1 MTLEEKLLSL
11 KIEGFYLEE
20 SVLSPTQAA
29 EAYASTKATLQEGS
43 GRIFGSTFLNHN
55 QCLAPY
61 LAAPQIMEVV
71 VAMLGSSARIISTSG
86 NLREP
91 TAQAEPAP
99 PGGLHVD
106 WPWGQSGG
114 SYIEGQLPDVVIN
127 LTTFWMLTEFSPQNG
142 ATIVAPGTHQAGKNP
157 NGYPEL
163 KQAGPTEYQV
173 EAAAGSVLVFDGRL
187 WHKGGTNRSASDRVF
202 WGVNYAPWW
211 LNCHARRP
219 HSVEH
224 RIQTQAG
231 HTPSGH
237 WPYLRSEVYELFP
250 PPVKQLLGHWVD
262 TEWVMSKA
270 EAEAAIWDVSYFQ

>member
-1 MTLEEKLLSL
+1 
-11 KIEGFYLEE
+11 
-20 SVLSPTQAA
+20 
-29 EAYASTKATLQEGS
+29 
-43 GRIFGSTFLNHN
+43 
-55 QCLAPY
+55 
-61 LAAPQIMEVV
+61 MEVV

-91 TAQAEPAP
+91 TAQAEPDP

-127 LTTFWMLTEFSPQNG
+127 LTTFWMLTEFSQQNG
-142 ATIVAPGTHQAGKNP
+142 ATIVAPGTHKAGKNP

-163 KQAGPTEYQV
+163 KQARPTEYQV
-173 EAAAGSVLVFDGRL
+173 EAAADSVLVFDGRL

-231 HTPSGH
+231 HTPTGH

-250 PPVKQLLGHWVD
+250 QPVKQLLRHWVD
-262 TEWVMSKA
+262 REWVMSKA

>member
-20 SVLSPTQAA
+20 SILSPTQAA

-71 VAMLGSSARIISTSG
+71 VAMLGPSARIISTSG

-91 TAQAEPAP
+91 TAQAEPDP

-157 NGYPEL
+157 NG
-163 KQAGPTEYQV
+163 
-173 EAAAGSVLVFDGRL
+173 
-187 WHKGGTNRSASDRVF
+187 
-202 WGVNYAPWW
+202 
-211 LNCHARRP
+211 
-219 HSVEH
+219 
-224 RIQTQAG
+224 
-231 HTPSGH
+231 
-237 WPYLRSEVYELFP
+237 
-250 PPVKQLLGHWVD
+250 
-262 TEWVMSKA
+262 
-270 EAEAAIWDVSYFQ
+270 